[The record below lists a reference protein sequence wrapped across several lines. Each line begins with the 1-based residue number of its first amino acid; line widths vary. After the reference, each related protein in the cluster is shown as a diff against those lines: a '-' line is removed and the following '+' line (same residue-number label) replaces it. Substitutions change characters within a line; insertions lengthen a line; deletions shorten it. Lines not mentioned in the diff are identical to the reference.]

1 MEIQAISKTTIKEEG
16 TIIMASNSQKMN
28 FRGAGDNTIMDYRSL
43 MDNTINSTQFN
54 EFSSDDYQPPDLAEK
69 KALKATLEARDTRS
83 QVWAQSPAGI
93 AYQELQTAAPP
104 VDPAVLAAAAPPAD
118 SKPLTTSEEKW
129 LEKRFAFLFP

>member
-1 MEIQAISKTTIKEEG
+1 
-16 TIIMASNSQKMN
+16 MATNSQKMN

-43 MDNTINSTQFN
+43 MDNAINSTQFN

-104 VDPAVLAAAAPPAD
+104 VD
-118 SKPLTTSEEKW
+118 
-129 LEKRFAFLFP
+129 